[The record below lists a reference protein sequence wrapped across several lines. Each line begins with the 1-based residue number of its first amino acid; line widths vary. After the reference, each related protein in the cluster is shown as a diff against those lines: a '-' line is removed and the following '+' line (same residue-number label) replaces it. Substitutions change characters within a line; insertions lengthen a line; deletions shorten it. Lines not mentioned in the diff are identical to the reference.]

1 MLDRAVKKSILIN
14 ASVSEVWKHITNPDA
29 IRKFLFNAEVRTSW
43 KQGDPIE
50 FRGNWKGRDYEGKGK
65 IIRIEKNKVLEHTYY
80 SNLSGQ
86 PDEPANYCR
95 VIYTVEEKE
104 NKTVLSI
111 TQTDVIAQDEFEQVG
126 CYWQAVL
133 DRIKCNVEAA
143 G

>member
-14 ASVSEVWKHITNPDA
+14 DSVSEVWKHITNPDA

-65 IIRIEKNKVLEHTYY
+65 IIRIEKNKVLEYTYY
-80 SNLSGQ
+80 SNLSDQ

-111 TQTDVIAQDEFEQVG
+111 TQTDVIAQDEFDQVG
-126 CYWQAVL
+126 GYWQAVL